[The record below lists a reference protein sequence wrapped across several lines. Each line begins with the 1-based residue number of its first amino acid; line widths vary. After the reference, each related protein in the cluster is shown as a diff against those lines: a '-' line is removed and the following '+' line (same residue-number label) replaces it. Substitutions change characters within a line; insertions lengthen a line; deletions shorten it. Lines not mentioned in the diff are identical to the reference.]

1 MAGSTIF
8 STIDLRDGFYQIL
21 MRICDIP
28 KTAVSTPSGMLWE
41 WLVMPQGLSN
51 APATFNRLVTGKLQ
65 PLREFAPSYF
75 DDIYVHSRASATQSD
90 VEIHRAHLR
99 AVLEILRENCLFAN
113 LQKCMFGVP
122 EIPVLGDFVGIE
134 GCRPDPAKVEAITSW
149 PAPTNVTGLRSW
161 LGLATYLH
169 KYSKNFASL
178 ARPLSHLLSKDVP
191 WVWSPECQTAF
202 DDVKKSLVEAP
213 ILALPDIGRPFSV
226 VCDASIRGIGCCL
239 MQLDSSGL
247 NRPISY
253 QSRQLRPAER
263 NYPVHDLELLAV
275 KYALVKFRIYL
286 LGSKPFVVYTD
297 HASLRHAIRSPHI
310 SERMARWLAFFA
322 EFNMTVEYKPGREN
336 VLADALS
343 RRHEDVAAELY
354 TVTMAHS
361 DLLNRIRQAYER
373 DPSLKTI
380 ILAPTEPTPRT
391 SRIAQIDR
399 YSYRDGLLLYD
410 PAMLSVPRIAVP
422 CDAALRTAI
431 MSEFHDTPSA
441 GHLGREKT
449 YLSVARTF
457 WWPRMYKSIARYV
470 ASCPTC
476 QQVKSSTS
484 VQAPLHSLPIP
495 DELWSSVSMD
505 YIFGLP
511 RDKRGNT
518 GIWTCVDR
526 ASKFLVAIPV
536 KATITAEQS
545 ARLFFDAI
553 YCRFGFPRSIV
564 SDRDPRF
571 TSKFWTAL
579 FSLVGSTLN
588 MSTSEH
594 PESDGQSERANRVI
608 EDILRSYTQS
618 RRKTWSSLLPHVEFA
633 YNTSVNASTGFTP
646 FYVNF
651 LRHPRL
657 PSSLDGPNLGG
668 GGFHWAASS
677 HSPNWEP
684 TGNED
689 VPPARTI
696 ASVEHFINTRE
707 SVISQVQDNL
717 ALAQTRQARESNK
730 HGRKNTNVFT
740 LQDQVL
746 LHRSAVPQAALGNAK
761 LRRQWYG
768 SFPITKV
775 VSAVSYR
782 LRLPDEWQC
791 HDVFYVGKLK
801 PYIPRATPDLSSSDS
816 TAEPRYH
823 SNDGA

>member
-1 MAGSTIF
+1 MDAEEFILNYCNLEDLPQVGEDIVKLHEMDFRDFENALRSQEIVSIAGIRAIDELQLGTSSTQDVAVADIATPTAYEKQWDNLRESPF
-8 STIDLRDGFYQIL
+8 YDL
-21 MRICDIP
+21 
-28 KTAVSTPSGMLWE
+28 
-41 WLVMPQGLSN
+41 
-51 APATFNRLVTGKLQ
+51 
-65 PLREFAPSYF
+65 LREFASVFPEE
-75 DDIYVHSRASATQSD
+75 VPQSLPLD
-90 VEIHRAHLR
+90 KGVRHEIDL
-99 AVLEILRENCLFAN
+99 
-113 LQKCMFGVP
+113 VP
-122 EIPVLGDFVGIE
+122 GTKWCVT
-134 GCRPDPAKVEAITSW
+134 RQW
-149 PAPTNVTGLRSW
+149 PLP
-161 LGLATYLH
+161 
-169 KYSKNFASL
+169 
-178 ARPLSHLLSKDVP
+178 KDVP

-213 ILALPDIGRPFSV
+213 ILALPDFGQPFSV

-310 SERMARWLAFFA
+310 SELMARWLAFFA

-354 TVTMAHS
+354 TVTKAHS

-380 ILAPTEPTPRT
+380 ILALTEPTPRT

-457 WWPRMYKSIARYV
+457 GGRACTK
-470 ASCPTC
+470 ASHAMSNRVRP
-476 QQVKSSTS
+476 VSRR
-484 VQAPLHSLPIP
+484 A
-495 DELWSSVSMD
+495 WSSVSID

-553 YCRFGFPRSIV
+553 YCRFGFPHSIV

-668 GGFHWAASS
+668 GGYHWAASS

-689 VPPARTI
+689 VPPAGTI

-717 ALAQTRQARESNK
+717 ALAQARQARESNK

-761 LRRQWYG
+761 LRRQWCG
-768 SFPITKV
+768 LFPITKV

-801 PYIPRATPDLSSSDS
+801 PYKPRATPDLSSSDS
-816 TAEPRYH
+816 TAEARYH